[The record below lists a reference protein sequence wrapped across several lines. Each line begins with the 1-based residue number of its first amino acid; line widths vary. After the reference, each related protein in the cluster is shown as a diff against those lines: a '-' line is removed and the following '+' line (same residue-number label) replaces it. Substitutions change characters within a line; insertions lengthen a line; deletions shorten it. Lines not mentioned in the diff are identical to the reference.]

1 MKHFSLNLRK
11 ILLSN
16 TFYYLLLLISIL
28 YIFIYNMLYIPQK
41 LSIED
46 KYILK
51 IDNYNIDGNKLS
63 LEFNNLRGIYY
74 FDKEKDLK
82 NFKSNYNLGDII
94 EVQGKL
100 ELPANNTIPNT
111 FNYKDYLYH
120 KKKIIF

>member
-16 TFYYLLLLISIL
+16 TLYYLLLLISIL

-94 EVQGKL
+94 
-100 ELPANNTIPNT
+100 
-111 FNYKDYLYH
+111 
-120 KKKIIF
+120 